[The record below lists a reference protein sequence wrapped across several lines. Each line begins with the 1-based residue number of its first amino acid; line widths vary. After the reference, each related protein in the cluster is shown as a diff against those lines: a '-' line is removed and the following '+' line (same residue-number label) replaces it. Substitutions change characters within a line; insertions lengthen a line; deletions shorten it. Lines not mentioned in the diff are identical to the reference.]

1 MLITDYREQRTPV
14 WIERSRKYVGP
25 MKLYD
30 AFSDEEVTQLTKGQ
44 WDFRIQLEKSPVRLL
59 YWKKR
64 G

>member
-1 MLITDYREQRTPV
+1 MLTTDYREQRTPV

-30 AFSDEEVTQLTKGQ
+30 AFSDEGVTQLTKGQ

-59 YWKKR
+59 DWKKR